1 MHFFPKNRRLYNWQW
16 IFFLLSQCK
25 DSPPKKTLS
34 PQATT
39 HVIIPFPPSKNPMSS
54 VMKILAKFCQSSP
67 SALN

>member
-1 MHFFPKNRRLYNWQW
+1 MHFFPKNCPLYNWQW
-16 IFFLLSQCK
+16 IYFLLSQCK
-25 DSPPKKTLS
+25 DSPQKHNCY

-39 HVIIPFPPSKNPMSS
+39 YVIIPFPPSKNPMSY